1 MSTVSDLTGVAALAG
16 AGFVGY
22 QIWKNRDS
30 IGGFFGGIQS
40 GVDDLTKAIGNVGS
54 SFQSAGEQTIKVVV
68 DVQNN
73 ASGILEKTGI
83 VDEDAPGPVKVLQ
96 SIDSGAGLTGPKI
109 VAGAI
114 DNVISEQIEQNG
126 SIIKTDVD
134 LLEETVEQFQQKN
147 VTTATNGIITAA
159 VGFIDSLINNEDKG
173 PVLTQ
178 PTKTVYQDPAE
189 QEYQDRLSYV
199 QSLVD
204 SGYKSPSSGDETK
217 TGKIKTTSEF
227 EDKGIGKLFNLLG
240 FKKITYT

>member
-22 QIWKNRDS
+22 QIWKNKDA

-54 SFQSAGEQTIKVVV
+54 SFQSAGEQTVKVVV
-68 DVQNN
+68 DLQNSGKSVLEDTGLVTPGAPEIVQTLETVNN
-73 ASGILEKTGI
+73 
-83 VDEDAPGPVKVLQ
+83 
-96 SIDSGAGLTGPKI
+96 GAGLTGPKI
-109 VAGAI
+109 VSNTVSDAI
-114 DNVISEQIEQNG
+114 IENTEIDEAFTSAVETLQEKAVPTTSTNVGTTLLADWISDKLG
-126 SIIKTDVD
+126 IKSSSSSSVSSSYSQGVTDP
-134 LLEETVEQFQQKN
+134 EY
-147 VTTATNGIITAA
+147 IAA
-159 VGFIDSLINNEDKG
+159 MERI
-173 PVLTQ
+173 Q
-178 PTKTVYQDPAE
+178 A
-189 QEYQDRLSYV
+189 
-199 QSLVD
+199 LVD